1 MIRTGK
7 VIKADGDTLSVCF
20 ERPEMCQHCGACG
33 HKQESLVKIK
43 GQAQAGDRVLVDMP
57 EAQLLR
63 TSLFTYLVP
72 ILSLLLGL
80 LIGSRIT
87 DSEQGAALCGLVG
100 LILSLAFV
108 ILYDRYLGKHRH
120 TIPQI
125 IAVEKFE
132 EE

>member
-87 DSEQGAALCGLVG
+87 ESEQGAALCGLVC

-120 TIPQI
+120 KIPQI